1 VSSFVL
7 RGANALDE
15 SGGFTGPVDVAV
27 AEGRVVAV
35 EPNTNL
41 ADAPSVDFSGLWVMP
56 GVFDCHDHVA
66 LSSLDSMELLRT
78 PVTQWTLEAAQNLRR
93 TLEGG
98 VTFVRDAAGAD
109 AGMRESIERGY
120 VRGPRLQ
127 VSVVAVSQT
136 GGHIDGFLPG
146 PGAEISADYVIPD
159 YPGRPPY
166 RVDGVDEMRRAA
178 RTILRSGADWIKLC
192 TTGGVLSAHDQGEVA
207 EFTLEEIRVAVFEA
221 TRKGKGVMVHAFG
234 GEGLDNAVEAG
245 VRSIE
250 HGVFLTD
257 DQAARMAASGC
268 WLVPTLA
275 ILRDVIRWAEA
286 DLLPPYAT
294 RKALDLKPR
303 IGGAVRIAR
312 EHGVRIALGTDYV
325 SREQHGRNMEEIAL
339 LGEAGL
345 TPEEALLAATIRG
358 AELCG
363 VARDYGRIA
372 PGFAFDAIVLDE
384 DPSDL
389 TLFTRPDSVKG
400 VFKDGV
406 PLVTH
411 PQIADALAAA
421 AVCL

>member
-1 VSSFVL
+1 MSSFVL

-15 SGGFTGPVDVAV
+15 SGGFTGPLDVAV
-27 AEGRVVAV
+27 AEGRVTAV
-35 EPNTNL
+35 EPNASL

-66 LSSLDSMELLRT
+66 LSSLDAMELLRT

-120 VRGPRLQ
+120 VQGPRLQ

-166 RVDGVDEMRRAA
+166 RVDGVDEMRRAVRA
-178 RTILRSGADWIKLC
+178 ILRSQANWIKLC
-192 TTGGVLSAHDQGEVA
+192 TTGGVLSAHDEGEVA
-207 EFTLEEIRVAVFEA
+207 EFTLEEIQVAVFEA
-221 TRKGKGVMVHAFG
+221 NRKAKGVMVHAFG
-234 GEGLDNAVEAG
+234 GDGLDNAVQAG
-245 VRSIE
+245 VQSIE

-257 DQAARMAASGC
+257 DQADRMAAAGC

-275 ILRDVIRWAEA
+275 ILRDVIQWAEA
-286 DLLPPYAT
+286 GLVPPYAI
-294 RKALDLKPR
+294 RKALDLKPK
-303 IGGAVRIAR
+303 IGSAVRIAR
-312 EHGVRIALGTDYV
+312 EHGVKIALGTDYV
-325 SREQHGRNMEEIAL
+325 SREQHGRNVEEIAL
-339 LGEAGL
+339 LREAGL
-345 TPEEALLAATIRG
+345 TPEEALLAATSRG

-363 VARDYGRIA
+363 VAQDYGRIA
-372 PGFAFDAIVLDE
+372 PGYVFDAIVLDE

-389 TLFTRPDSVKG
+389 GLFTRPDCVKG
-400 VFKDGV
+400 VFKGGV
-406 PLVTH
+406 PVVTH
-411 PQIADALAAA
+411 PRITDLLATAA
-421 AVCL
+421 MGA